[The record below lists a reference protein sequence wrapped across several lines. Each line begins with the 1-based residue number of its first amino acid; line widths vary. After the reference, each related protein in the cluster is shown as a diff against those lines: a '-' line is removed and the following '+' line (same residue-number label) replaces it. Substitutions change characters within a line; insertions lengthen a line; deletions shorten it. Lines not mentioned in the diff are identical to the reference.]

1 MSTPEPAQPHLS
13 TVSVESNLGDDGP
26 PHSENAATGRST
38 VLIALLASFEMQKIA
53 YCCWK
58 SSRRASRGLAGA
70 SDLDLLIARCDR
82 QRATELLL
90 TRGFKHWPDAPGLDH
105 PAVMSF
111 LGYDETSGAIHHVH
125 IQFRL
130 IFGHSLLKNF
140 HLPGEE
146 QFIARSAHHP
156 TEPLRVL
163 HPVDE
168 ALLLVVR
175 TQLELRWL
183 DPIAVRH
190 WTALRQKAAD
200 DLAAL
205 APRVDRAA
213 LRERAAQFFSPE
225 LADAIAEQLGLDG
238 QTFSRLRIRARIAR
252 ELSAYRMYGG
262 AEAFLRTIGRT
273 AIWAIRAIN
282 KRYFRLPRLW
292 GRRTPGG
299 GCVIS
304 FIGVDGSGKSTSL
317 REISNWLGRE
327 TDVMTCYFGTG
338 DGKPSLLFR
347 PFKAAASL
355 AARLVRTRPKGASH
369 GTVSDRPLRPGY
381 SVLFAIWAIAVAL
394 EKRRKL
400 IATQRAVSRGFV
412 VVTDRYPQNQIKQF
426 NDGPLLHRLQR
437 SPAWLA
443 RFEESIYMLAQRAPP
458 DLVIKL
464 HVGAETI
471 ARREPN
477 MIPSII
483 SQRIAWL
490 TELKFSPA
498 RVVSIDATKPL
509 DEVIRIAKRE
519 IWSIL

>member
-1 MSTPEPAQPHLS
+1 
-13 TVSVESNLGDDGP
+13 
-26 PHSENAATGRST
+26 
-38 VLIALLASFEMQKIA
+38 
-53 YCCWK
+53 
-58 SSRRASRGLAGA
+58 
-70 SDLDLLIARCDR
+70 
-82 QRATELLL
+82 
-90 TRGFKHWPDAPGLDH
+90 
-105 PAVMSF
+105 
-111 LGYDETSGAIHHVH
+111 
-125 IQFRL
+125 
-130 IFGHSLLKNF
+130 
-140 HLPGEE
+140 
-146 QFIARSAHHP
+146 
-156 TEPLRVL
+156 LRVL

-175 TQLELRWL
+175 TQLESRWL
-183 DPIAVRH
+183 DPIAVRY

-225 LADAIAEQLGLDG
+225 LAGAIADQLDLDG
-238 QTFSRLRIRARIAR
+238 QTFSLQRIRARIAR

-262 AEAFLRTIGRT
+262 AEALLRMIGRT
-273 AIWAIRAIN
+273 AIWAMRAIN
-282 KRYFRLPRLW
+282 KRYFKSPRLW

-317 REISNWLGRE
+317 HEISNWLAAE

-338 DGKPSLLFR
+338 EGKSSLLFR
-347 PFKAAASL
+347 PFKATASL
-355 AARLVRTRPKGASH
+355 AARLVRTRLKGASH
-369 GTVSDRPLRPGY
+369 GTVSDRPPGPAY
-381 SVLFAIWAIAVAL
+381 SVLFAILAIVVAL

-400 IATQRAVSRGFV
+400 IATQRAASRGFV
-412 VVTDRYPQNQIKQF
+412 VITDRYPQNEIKHY
-426 NDGPLLHRLQR
+426 NDGPLLHRLPR
-437 SPAWLA
+437 SPTWLI
-443 RFEESIYMLAQRAPP
+443 RFEHSIYTLAQRAPP

-483 SQRIAWL
+483 NQRIAWL
-490 TELKFSPA
+490 SELKFSPA

-509 DEVIRIAKRE
+509 DEVIRTVKRE
-519 IWSIL
+519 IWSVL